1 MSQTTIRIRGL
12 AGIPEI
18 LPGDDLCRRILDAL
32 GPVDPGA
39 VLVVAQK
46 VVSKAEN
53 RIVALETVTA
63 SPKAKAWA
71 DKHQKDPRI
80 VELVLRE
87 ARRIVRM
94 ERGIIIAETHHGFVC
109 ANAGVDSSNA
119 PLGKAVLLPRDPD
132 DSARRLHAG
141 LQAAL
146 RIPVGVI
153 ISDTFGRPWRLGL
166 TNIAL
171 GVAGISPVVDYRGQ
185 PDSYGRRLQATV
197 LAVADELASAAEL
210 VMGKTLGIPA
220 AVIEGYPYTVAE
232 GSGRSLVRPQKED
245 LFR

>member
-1 MSQTTIRIRGL
+1 
-12 AGIPEI
+12 
-18 LPGDDLCRRILDAL
+18 
-32 GPVDPGA
+32 
-39 VLVVAQK
+39 
-46 VVSKAEN
+46 
-53 RIVALETVTA
+53 
-63 SPKAKAWA
+63 
-71 DKHQKDPRI
+71 
-80 VELVLRE
+80 
-87 ARRIVRM
+87 
-94 ERGIIIAETHHGFVC
+94 
-109 ANAGVDSSNA
+109 VDSSNA